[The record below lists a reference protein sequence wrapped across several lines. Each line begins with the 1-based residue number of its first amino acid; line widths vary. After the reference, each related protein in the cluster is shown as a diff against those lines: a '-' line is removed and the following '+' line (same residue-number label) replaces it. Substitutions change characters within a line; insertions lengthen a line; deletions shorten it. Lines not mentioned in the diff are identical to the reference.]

1 MTKVMIDY
9 DIFRLLSTFLPSRE
23 DLQKIQ
29 LSSDKFP
36 FIIETIQLIDT
47 LLPDRAETMKA
58 DHDKHRLELE
68 NVKRS
73 FFMEQY

>member
-1 MTKVMIDY
+1 MIIDY

-47 LLPDRAETMKA
+47 LLPEREDQLKG
-58 DHDKHRLELE
+58 DHDK
-68 NVKRS
+68 
-73 FFMEQY
+73 